1 MGSEDFLL
9 FIAGGWG
16 RRIFVI
22 YRRGVGSE
30 DFCSVTIKLPDSPI
44 MLYNILM
51 IPSNWPLLGSLLSLA
66 PSLYS
71 VGEDWPPPFSLPENH
86 VTLKI
91 SRPTSPGD
99 EYWMVSKMRKHGTPK
114 SSMFSLTEKNL
125 PNAVHLLLLLSPLF
139 TSQSISRQIICKVLL
154 SWSEF

>member
-1 MGSEDFLL
+1 MIQDEPRASYQGPIIIYSRGVGSEDFLL

-66 PSLYS
+66 SSLYS
-71 VGEDWPPPFSLPENH
+71 VGED
-86 VTLKI
+86 
-91 SRPTSPGD
+91 
-99 EYWMVSKMRKHGTPK
+99 
-114 SSMFSLTEKNL
+114 
-125 PNAVHLLLLLSPLF
+125 
-139 TSQSISRQIICKVLL
+139 
-154 SWSEF
+154 

>member
-1 MGSEDFLL
+1 MGSEDICHLSP
-9 FIAGGWG
+9 GG
-16 RRIFVI
+16 
-22 YRRGVGSE
+22 GVGGFL
-30 DFCSVTIKLPDSPI
+30 FCHDKIAWYNI
-44 MLYNILM
+44 LYNILM
-51 IPSNWPLLGSLLSLA
+51 FPFNWLLLGSLLSLA

-71 VGEDWPPPFSLPENH
+71 VGEDWPPPPLFPLPENH

-91 SRPTSPGD
+91 SRPPSSGD
-99 EYWMVSKMRKHGTPK
+99 EYWMVSKMRKRGTPK